1 MNFKRTGSKVKGFT
15 LVELIVVIAIIGVLS
30 GILSMAISAFMRD
43 ARIETNNNKAQ
54 MIYTGFQ
61 NILIQCEIN
70 QDDSLFDMHD
80 NTSIAGDPTIPLDEV
95 ILCFGMDGSEL
106 HDDMYL
112 EMSWQTSYA
121 SSGSSPI
128 SRTYYEDWY
137 EKIEDAI
144 RSEID
149 EFEGSVMVFMDLENY
164 LVNSVIFFEPNI
176 KSVDDLKSDL
186 STGSGSAID
195 SISSCASMY
204 KVKDGN
210 GLVFQMVD
218 SHSAQREYYDNVGPH
233 FGAYPMAD
241 SYGEDDAPVKVTS

>member
-1 MNFKRTGSKVKGFT
+1 MDFKRTGSKVKGFT

-30 GILSMAISAFMRD
+30 GIISMAISAFMRD

-80 NTSIAGDPTIPLDEV
+80 NTNISGDPTIPLDEV
-95 ILCFGMDGSEL
+95 ILCFGMTGSEL

-112 EMSWQTSYA
+112 EMSWQTVGA

-128 SRTYYEDWY
+128 SRTNFTDWY
-137 EKIEDAI
+137 KKIEEAV

-149 EFEGSVMVFMDLENY
+149 AFDGTAMVFMDLENY
-164 LVNSVIFFEPNI
+164 VVNSVIFFEPNI
-176 KSVDDLKSDL
+176 KSVNDLKSDL
-186 STGSGSAID
+186 NSGSGNAID

-210 GLVFQMVD
+210 GLVFQMID
-218 SHSAQREYYDNVGPH
+218 SYSAQREYYENVGPH
-233 FGAYPMAD
+233 LGAYPMAD
-241 SYGEDDAPVKVTS
+241 SYGKNDAPEKVKS